1 VFILAII
8 IQIYIIIKIMNKVEH
23 LKIKDWA
30 LEDRP
35 REKLLNKGIN
45 SLSDAEL
52 IAILIGSGN
61 KNESAVELSKKI
73 LKNVDNNLNE
83 LGKLKIEE
91 LEKNKGIGTAKAITI
106 IAAMELGK
114 RRKQSDLIKKN
125 KISSSNDAY
134 IIFSIILADLSYE
147 EFWILLLNRSNK
159 IIDKIRISK
168 GGITGTVTD
177 IRIIMKEALDKKAT
191 SIILCHNH
199 PSGNVKPSESDIK
212 ITKKIKEAGEIMDI
226 KVLDHIIVVEKEY
239 FSFADEGMI

>member
-1 VFILAII
+1 MFILAII